1 MVFLNRILL
10 LQVQRGKQ
18 NRFVCTVC
26 IWKLPLERES
36 VCVWVSE
43 WVNEWVSEWV
53 SENVFNLYEE
63 MPDLNIHSFR
73 L

>member
-36 VCVWVSE
+36 VCVS
-43 WVNEWVSEWV
+43 EWVSEWV